1 MCQMLTLFDIYARIK
16 VLNRGGS
23 TMKNVNNLLKELG
36 VSKVKLAKYLGVSR
50 QMVYNY
56 LEMDSIDEW
65 PKDKKTKLLLLFGIQ
80 NIDEISNIKPTNE
93 YMVRVEKLLNEN
105 ESDSNFKE
113 GIDTNLRGLSK
124 KNQKIVCDIVSLLK
138 EKLSEDDEHETSYNT
153 FRYLY
158 NFLQVMDDVEELRYV
173 LAYFAKSNGFIGT
186 KEFAFNEEKQIIFEG
201 IMYQAISLFNNGGFS
216 KAKVI
221 ETHKK
226 FEAEVEQRHEE
237 KLSRTQELYTVKSQA
252 LRELG
257 YTEINEKNV
266 TEVFEKIAE
275 IQSRKI

>member
-1 MCQMLTLFDIYARIK
+1 MQ
-16 VLNRGGS
+16 S
-23 TMKNVNNLLKELG
+23 VNNLLKELG

-65 PKDKKTKLLLLFGIQ
+65 PKDKRTKLFLLFDIESVDD
-80 NIDEISNIKPTNE
+80 IKDIKPTND
-93 YMVRVEKLLNEN
+93 YMIRIDKLLSKS
-105 ESDSNFKE
+105 ESDNDFMES
-113 GIDTNLRGLSK
+113 ISTNLRGINK
-124 KNQKIVCDIVSLLK
+124 KSQKILNDIISLLK
-138 EKLSEDDEHETSYNT
+138 ESISSDDDLETSYNT

-186 KEFAFNEEKQIIFEG
+186 QEFAFNEEKQIIFEG

-216 KAKVI
+216 KTKVI

-226 FEAEVEQRHEE
+226 FEAEVEQRNEE

-252 LRELG
+252 LKELG
-257 YTEINEKNV
+257 YTEINEKNA

>member
-1 MCQMLTLFDIYARIK
+1 
-16 VLNRGGS
+16 
-23 TMKNVNNLLKELG
+23 MKNVNNLLKELG

-80 NIDEISNIKPTNE
+80 NIDEIGNIKPTNE

-113 GIDTNLRGLSK
+113 GIDTTLRGLSK

>member
-1 MCQMLTLFDIYARIK
+1 MLTLFDIYARIK

-80 NIDEISNIKPTNE
+80 NIDEIGNIKPTNE

-124 KNQKIVCDIVSLLK
+124 KNQKIVCDIVSLL
-138 EKLSEDDEHETSYNT
+138 TS
-153 FRYLY
+153 
-158 NFLQVMDDVEELRYV
+158 
-173 LAYFAKSNGFIGT
+173 S
-186 KEFAFNEEKQIIFEG
+186 
-201 IMYQAISLFNNGGFS
+201 ISFKN
-216 KAKVI
+216 KVI
-221 ETHKK
+221 VVVSPGNH
-226 FEAEVEQRHEE
+226 
-237 KLSRTQELYTVKSQA
+237 
-252 LRELG
+252 
-257 YTEINEKNV
+257 
-266 TEVFEKIAE
+266 
-275 IQSRKI
+275 